1 MTPAMRKTRRQVL
14 RFATAGTAAA
24 LAHMSRGD
32 VAASEDYPSKP
43 IKLIVPA
50 APGGPTDA
58 PGRLA
63 SQILAAKLGQ
73 PVVVENRPG
82 AGGAIGARVVA
93 SAPADG
99 YTLLV
104 GNTSTLAVIP
114 AVSTSA
120 GYDPVKDFV
129 PIVKLTE
136 GIPDTGGSP
145 VFTMEDGRGICRGQQ
160 SKPNQDQDTRIRAP
174 VEFPISLASCPCC
187 EAVLD

>member
-14 RFATAGTAAA
+14 RIATAGTAAA

-63 SQILAAKLGQ
+63 SQILAAKLAQ

-82 AGGAIGARVVA
+82 AGGDIGARVVA

-136 GIPDTGGSP
+136 GFLILVVLPSSP
-145 VFTMEDGRGICRGQQ
+145 WKTV
-160 SKPNQDQDTRIRAP
+160 A
-174 VEFPISLASCPCC
+174 EF
-187 EAVLD
+187 V